1 MFRRF
6 SWLSV
11 PVVRLALASSSIL
24 ALGIPWGRGGDLN
37 DGFDALE
44 TDYRKSKATI
54 QKLFQGKE
62 VFDSKNPQHE
72 KALDVAAQ
80 NATYYYSHPRSE
92 KTGEIERLI
101 TSFESEM
108 NSLDKAK
115 ATSPALPAM
124 YSRRVIF
131 RGQEVL
137 HSPGKDI
144 KPIARVN
151 VTRVM
156 ARLAQR
162 GPTESSEDVVAR
174 LRGPAATELADAMI
188 KALDVKNDGVKYHA
202 LHGLQG
208 LLELPPQ
215 TPPLLSPEV
224 EEQCVLRL
232 IAFIQ
237 QPPTYHASASSEEI
251 EGFKVLRREAIKAL
265 AQYPAPSIKDKARPA
280 LVLLKVV
287 ARDGLRPEPRMDERV
302 EAAIGVAR
310 IKPDG
315 DPSYQRDY
323 AAQQLG
329 LFLVDFAYRYN
340 NRDRDEL
347 KPWAV
352 QAARLSDALEVM
364 KATSKSPYVAKV
376 VDDGIKL
383 VLRRIEAKNDVN
395 ANEVTDYNSLLSKP
409 PALGQLFSGVD
420 GTAVPPPNRK
430 EDEPAK
436 Q

>member
-1 MFRRF
+1 
-6 SWLSV
+6 
-11 PVVRLALASSSIL
+11 
-24 ALGIPWGRGGDLN
+24 
-37 DGFDALE
+37 
-44 TDYRKSKATI
+44 
-54 QKLFQGKE
+54 
-62 VFDSKNPQHE
+62 
-72 KALDVAAQ
+72 
-80 NATYYYSHPRSE
+80 
-92 KTGEIERLI
+92 
-101 TSFESEM
+101 
-108 NSLDKAK
+108 
-115 ATSPALPAM
+115 
-124 YSRRVIF
+124 
-131 RGQEVL
+131 
-137 HSPGKDI
+137 
-144 KPIARVN
+144 
-151 VTRVM
+151 
-156 ARLAQR
+156 
-162 GPTESSEDVVAR
+162 
-174 LRGPAATELADAMI
+174 
-188 KALDVKNDGVKYHA
+188 
-202 LHGLQG
+202 
-208 LLELPPQ
+208 
-215 TPPLLSPEV
+215 
-224 EEQCVLRL
+224 
-232 IAFIQ
+232 
-237 QPPTYHASASSEEI
+237 
-251 EGFKVLRREAIKAL
+251 
-265 AQYPAPSIKDKARPA
+265 
-280 LVLLKVV
+280 
-287 ARDGLRPEPRMDERV
+287 MDERV